1 MGHRY
6 DYEIELGDGSAPD
19 RVVQMAGRNKR
30 VLDIGAGPGSISR
43 VLRDKFN
50 CRVSAIETDADA
62 IPRLESVCKTVYR
75 IDLNDR
81 SWPSG
86 LSDAGSFDV
95 VIAADVLEHLYDP
108 WPALDRMKGL
118 VARDGYL
125 LISLP
130 NAGYCGVLASLL
142 DEDFGYRDAG
152 LLDRTHIRFFGI
164 RNMQELIEGAGL
176 AITEAQFVVQ
186 HPENTEFAAVWA
198 KTPPATRT
206 NMLKNRFG
214 LVYQV
219 VMKCAQAQAETHGI
233 SLMDLLEEENGRG
246 GTARP
251 AGAQSPGLAV
261 PGPGDTKVRGTDSPA
276 PATDGS
282 GEKVR
287 LIAFY
292 LPQFHPIPENDRWW
306 GKGFTE
312 WTNVTQAEPLFEG
325 HYQPH
330 LPADLGFYDL
340 RMGEVRREQIA
351 MARQYGIDGF
361 CYHYYW
367 FSGTRV
373 LNRPLDDMLDDP
385 ESDMPFCLCW
395 ANENWTRRW
404 DGVDHEVLLGQKHLP
419 GDDLNFIRDVAPLF
433 SDSRYIRLDGAPF
446 LIVYQPQRLPDPLHT
461 VRVWR
466 EYCETSGVGPIHL
479 CAAFTNDVEDY
490 SRFGFDSGVQFPPHN
505 HYCRGMNEKINFYVP
520 FSGLTVDYSALA
532 ESYLNRTYENGNVFR
547 TVCPSWDQTARVGA
561 RAFHLLNGTPSNYEH
576 WLDDSLGRTREDFP
590 GAERFVFIN
599 AWNEWAEGC
608 HLEPDQRFGRGF
620 LEATFRAS
628 RGVSRR
634 RTFEDVG
641 LPAAPEP
648 VSGTAARLG
657 ELRRELDA
665 ERRRFSELEA
675 ELAAER
681 ERLSAVYKDLAGK
694 REEIAAIEEER
705 AREREAPSTAH
716 EGEDS
721 KSESS
726 GGKTPKA

>member
-1 MGHRY
+1 MT
-6 DYEIELGDGSAPD
+6 
-19 RVVQMAGRNKR
+19 V
-30 VLDIGAGPGSISR
+30 PGSG
-43 VLRDKFN
+43 N
-50 CRVSAIETDADA
+50 
-62 IPRLESVCKTVYR
+62 
-75 IDLNDR
+75 
-81 SWPSG
+81 
-86 LSDAGSFDV
+86 
-95 VIAADVLEHLYDP
+95 
-108 WPALDRMKGL
+108 
-118 VARDGYL
+118 
-125 LISLP
+125 
-130 NAGYCGVLASLL
+130 
-142 DEDFGYRDAG
+142 
-152 LLDRTHIRFFGI
+152 
-164 RNMQELIEGAGL
+164 
-176 AITEAQFVVQ
+176 
-186 HPENTEFAAVWA
+186 
-198 KTPPATRT
+198 
-206 NMLKNRFG
+206 
-214 LVYQV
+214 
-219 VMKCAQAQAETHGI
+219 
-233 SLMDLLEEENGRG
+233 
-246 GTARP
+246 
-251 AGAQSPGLAV
+251 
-261 PGPGDTKVRGTDSPA
+261 TKVRAMESPA

-351 MARQYGIDGF
+351 MAKQYGIDGF

-419 GDDLNFIRDVAPLF
+419 DDDLNFIRDVAPLF
-433 SDSRYIRLDGAPF
+433 SDSRYIRLDGVPF
-446 LIVYQPQRLPDPLHT
+446 LIVYQPQRLPNPLHT

-466 EYCETSGVGPIHL
+466 EYCDTSGVGPIHL
-479 CAAFTNDVEDY
+479 CAALTNDIEDY

-505 HYCRGMNEKINFYVP
+505 HYCRGMNEKIDFYAP
-520 FSGLTVDYSALA
+520 FSGLTVDFSALA

-576 WLDDSLGRTREDFP
+576 WLDESLGRTRGDFP

-628 RGVSRR
+628 RGTSRKR
-634 RTFEDVG
+634 SFEDVG

-648 VSGTAARLG
+648 VSGTAARLA
-657 ELRRELDA
+657 ELRKELDG
-665 ERRRFSELEA
+665 ERRRFSELER
-675 ELAAER
+675 ELAADR
-681 ERLSAVYKDLAGK
+681 ERLSAVYKDLAER
-694 REEIAAIEEER
+694 REKIAAIEAER
-705 AREREAPSTAH
+705 TRNREAPSIAR
-716 EGEDS
+716 EGENS

-726 GGKTPKA
+726 GGKTPEA